1 MWHKVTKERSS
12 VNTIPRYSSIVTFGL
27 RQLTSLYSKCP
38 IWGCRVD
45 KFILLSANHK
55 SHSFWMSSSEGSA
68 ASFRHTGFTGLAPPI
83 PGIPNALQR
92 DFPTSCNPSV
102 GSQRWWTGNSTA
114 CNHVPTQSFP
124 PRALSA
130 LLELLALMLGTRPQ
144 YQVGSWWWIL
154 LWNPKLPSEVNS
166 LLPVFCN
173 TKNPCTSILIA
184 CLLPRHEKA
193 EEAGAFVLGR
203 GFNPSRQMHQH
214 LKLPSIGF
222 ARLDDRMC
230 SYFAGLLPCT

>member
-1 MWHKVTKERSS
+1 MWHKVTKQRSS
-12 VNTIPRYSSIVTFGL
+12 VNTIPRYSSTVTFGL
-27 RQLTSLYSKCP
+27 RKLTSLYSKCP

-45 KFILLSANHK
+45 KSVLLCANHK
-55 SHSFWMSSSEGSA
+55 SHSFRMSSSEGSA
-68 ASFRHTGFTGLAPPI
+68 ASFRHTGFTGLAPWFQASPMLSRVTFQ
-83 PGIPNALQR
+83 PPATPLLALKDDGLVIQQR
-92 DFPTSCNPSV
+92 AIMCQLN
-102 GSQRWWTGNSTA
+102 
-114 CNHVPTQSFP
+114 P

-130 LLELLALMLGTRPQ
+130 LLELLALMLRTRPQ

-166 LLPVFCN
+166 LLPIFCN

-184 CLLPRHEKA
+184 CLLPRPEKA

-214 LKLPSIGF
+214 LKLPSIRL